1 MATNDSAK
9 AVTNKVL
16 FADGGGVR
24 GLSTLLI
31 LQDLMSQI
39 NVSLRNLRD
48 GEDPHSDV
56 EPHEIFDLVAG
67 TSTGGL
73 IAVMLGKLGMTLD
86 QCIAAYRDLSRTIF
100 GKKHSRGRLT
110 FGLAPSR
117 YSGSRL
123 RKAVCRLLGE
133 RGFDDDLPMTHVPGR
148 DKIAW

>member
-1 MATNDSAK
+1 M
-9 AVTNKVL
+9 L

-31 LQDLMSQI
+31 LQDLMLQI

-48 GEDPHSDV
+48 PEDPHSDV

-73 IAVMLGKLGMTLD
+73 IAVMLGKLGMTID
-86 QCIAAYRDLSRTIF
+86 QCISAYRDLSRTIF
-100 GKKHSRGRLT
+100 GTKHIRGRLT
-110 FGLAPSR
+110 GGLAPSR

-123 RKAVCRLLGE
+123 RRAVCRLLGK
-133 RGFDDDLPMTHVPGR
+133 RGFDPDLPMTYVQGR